1 MQFRFHSSIFIFFII
16 CRVLYCFDH
25 LGYHCE
31 NGKLIIMMMPNN
43 PKTNQLQPI
52 FGKRPISA
60 IERDLPVTLQ
70 NTKDALFCFTYAC
83 TFGFWIFCCLHERKK
98 QQQLRFI
105 LISGVGTNYSISFFY
120 IFTRYSSTF
129 NNLIML
135 YLIYS
140 IYYTILR
147 QISNLSFNFSIN
159 SPCKTISI
167 CKKTYILVLTFR
179 CVM

>member
-1 MQFRFHSSIFIFFII
+1 
-16 CRVLYCFDH
+16 
-25 LGYHCE
+25 
-31 NGKLIIMMMPNN
+31 MMMPNN

-83 TFGFWIFCCLHERKK
+83 TFGFFCGLHERKK

-140 IYYTILR
+140 ICYTILH
-147 QISNLSFNFSIN
+147 QIPNLSFNFSIN

-167 CKKTYILVLTFR
+167 CKKNIYFSANF
-179 CVM
+179 